1 MGSLYQSVT
10 HCVSSLFWC
19 KCHELSAYLVSYIA
33 MMVREDELIGFSML
47 LNKHCYLLWCGQF
60 IPTGWHWCQT
70 HVNGQSCEYWST
82 NLVCSGKCQLTS
94 WEYFP
99 QSVRHWL
106 CLGWTC
112 IWATVEVLKISDFLK
127 HFNSFSKISNYWGF
141 IVWDL
146 KYRYW

>member
-1 MGSLYQSVT
+1 MGFLFKLPVSCVRIGSVCAIT
-10 HCVSSLFWC
+10 GSVVQAR
-19 KCHELSAYLVSYIA
+19 K
-33 MMVREDELIGFSML
+33 RL
-47 LNKHCYLLWCGQF
+47 LNKHCYLLWCGKF

-112 IWATVEVLKISDFLK
+112 IWATVEVLKFSDFLK